1 MILVTGGAGFIGSN
15 LVAALEERTSQDI
28 VICDYLGVGEK
39 WQNISKRNVAD
50 IIPPPKIHDFLEK
63 HQSDIQ
69 VIFHMGAISSTTE
82 KDGDLIVENNIRLTL
97 DLIEWCAQTE
107 HSARL
112 IYASSAATY
121 GDGLKGFRD
130 LNDEQS
136 LGYLRPLNAYGW
148 SKHLIDRRVAAYR
161 RSGKKLPA
169 QCAGL
174 KFFNV
179 YGPNEYHK
187 GGQRSVAVAL
197 YEQIKQEGR
206 ARLFK
211 SYHPDYKD
219 GEQLRDF
226 IWVGDCVEVMMWLY
240 ENPDKSGLFNVG
252 TGKAQSFNE
261 LAHAVFNALNLPPR
275 IDYIDMPE
283 GLREK
288 YQYYTE
294 ANLDNLKANGYTK
307 PFKTLEEGVHD
318 YITNYLD
325 RDDSYR

>member
-15 LVAALEERTSQDI
+15 LVAALEKQTREDI

-50 IIPPPKIHDFLEK
+50 IIPPHRIHDFLEK
-63 HQSDIQ
+63 HTSDIEI
-69 VIFHMGAISSTTE
+69 IFHMGAISSTTE

-97 DLIEWCAQTE
+97 DLIDWCAE
-107 HSARL
+107 HSVRL

-121 GDGLKGFRD
+121 GDGSKGFRD
-130 LNDEQS
+130 LSDERS

-148 SKHLIDRRVAAYR
+148 SKHLIDRRVAAFH
-161 RSGKKLPA
+161 RSGKSLPP
-169 QCAGL
+169 QYAGL

-187 GGQRSVAVAL
+187 GSQRSVAVAL
-197 YEQIKQEGR
+197 YEQIKREGR

-211 SYHPDYKD
+211 SYHSDYKD

-226 IWVGDCVEVMMWLY
+226 IWVGDCVDVMMWLY
-240 ENPDKSGLFNVG
+240 ANPDKSGLFNVG

-261 LAHAVFNALNLPPR
+261 LAHAVFDALNLPPQ

-294 ANLDNLKANGYTK
+294 AHLENLRGSGYVK

-325 RDDSYR
+325 QDDPYC